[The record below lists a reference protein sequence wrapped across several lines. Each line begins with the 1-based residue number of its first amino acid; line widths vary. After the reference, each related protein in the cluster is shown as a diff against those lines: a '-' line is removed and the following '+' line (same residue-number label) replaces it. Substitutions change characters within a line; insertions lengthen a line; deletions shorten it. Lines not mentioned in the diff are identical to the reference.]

1 MSAREAAAALCLAA
15 ALAGAG
21 CALVRHRE
29 VSGVWRLVPAES
41 ALHFVGI
48 KNDAVGVP
56 GTFTSL
62 EGVYD
67 SAKRSGFVE
76 VKLGST
82 DTGNPARDE
91 NVREHFFE
99 VAKFPVARFEVS
111 GLPIAESLPEPG
123 GSARIELEGTLSLHG
138 ASVPLKLPAR
148 VSRDVQ
154 NHLHVR
160 NEAPVVLSAH
170 DLGMDAQLAALKA
183 VCGHESLSGAIP
195 IDLDLAFA
203 PVAAD

>member
-1 MSAREAAAALCLAA
+1 VRARAALLLAV
-15 ALAGAG
+15 ALGASG
-21 CALVRHRE
+21 CALVRHRD

-41 ALHFVGI
+41 ALHFIGI
-48 KNDAVGVP
+48 KNDAVAVP
-56 GTFTSL
+56 GTFTTL
-62 EGVYD
+62 EGAYD
-67 SAKRSGFVE
+67 AAKRTGFVE

-91 NVREHFFE
+91 NIRSHFFE
-99 VAKFPVARFEVS
+99 VASFPLARFEVS
-111 GLPIAESLPEPG
+111 GLPIAETLPEPG
-123 GSARIELEGTLSLHG
+123 GSARIELAGTLSLHG
-138 ASVPLKLPAR
+138 ATVPLKLAAR

-160 NEAPVVLSAH
+160 NEAPLVLSVH
-170 DLGMDAQLAALKA
+170 ELGMDAQLAALRA

-195 IDLDLAFA
+195 VDFDLAFA

>member
-1 MSAREAAAALCLAA
+1 MSARGSAAALCLAA
-15 ALAGAG
+15 ALAG
-21 CALVRHRE
+21 CALVRHRD

-56 GTFTSL
+56 GSFTSL

-76 VKLGST
+76 VKLGSAE
-82 DTGNPARDE
+82 TGNAQRDE
-91 NVREHFFE
+91 NIREHFFE
-99 VAKFPVARFEVS
+99 VAKFPLARFEVS
-111 GLPIAESLPEPG
+111 GLPVAESLPEPG
-123 GSARIELEGTLSLHG
+123 GSARIELAGTLSLHG
-138 ASVPLKLPAR
+138 ASVALKLPAR
-148 VSRDVQ
+148 VERDVQ

-183 VCGHESLSGAIP
+183 VCGHESLSGAVP
-195 IDLDLAFA
+195 VDLDLAFA
-203 PVAAD
+203 PVGSD